1 MVVGVDIHTIDTV
14 RHGTRIFKKEL
25 MKELWTEKYRPKT
38 LDQYVFRD
46 EHQKKQIQTW
56 VKDKS
61 IPHLLFSGNAGIGK
75 TTLAKILLNELQVND
90 LDVLEINASR
100 TNSVDDVRAK
110 IVNFV
115 QMIPFGDFKVVLLDE
130 ADYLS
135 PNAQAALRGVME
147 EYHTTSRFILTC
159 NYPNRVIP
167 ALHSRCQ
174 GFHIERVDQ
183 TEFTARV
190 AEILMKEGVTPD
202 LETLDT
208 YVKATYPDLRKCIN
222 MVQMNAQNG
231 MLLKPEKSDM
241 GESDYKLQM
250 VELFKVGKITEARK
264 LVCSQV
270 RPDEVE
276 DIFKWM
282 YNNITLFGNEARQE
296 KAIQIIKQGLVDH
309 TLISD
314 PEINLSATMIK
325 LSHME

>member
-1 MVVGVDIHTIDTV
+1 
-14 RHGTRIFKKEL
+14 
-25 MKELWTEKYRPKT
+25 MKELWTEKYRPRT

-56 VKDKS
+56 VRDKS

-174 GFHIERVDQ
+174 GFRIERVDQ

-190 AEILMKEGVTPD
+190 AEILMQEGITPD

-231 MLLKPEKSDM
+231 VLLKPEKSDM